1 MTGEPGAGKT
11 WLTHQ
16 LSCILPSNVVSVSVD
31 VTRAMGAL
39 DFLQLIGHAL
49 GIPFSDSLGVARSRL
64 NAALS
69 DDAVDGKRWLLVVDE
84 AHRAGSLIWDEI
96 KAMVNHAGGAGGFD
110 AIVILGDTP
119 LVRALAGRD
128 FRGFASSLRVHVHLP
143 PLDLDE
149 ARELLVEVGHDVD
162 SLSNILE
169 ELHRDARGNP
179 GRLLRLASGSLR
191 SSSPGAVMG
200 SNREALTAEQSPSR
214 RFPRAVDPPG
224 PEENENPRFP
234 QTTSVPAT
242 KTSHA
247 VSARTETPAL
257 IPTKPPI
264 RVEDGLVE
272 VGWDGDLED
281 EPGETEYTMTGHENV
296 PAGDSSFNEE
306 LIEDRYAAIQAW
318 SEWTKIQE
326 KATGRGLATQASLPR
341 GSSELQPA
349 ESESPAVEEAP
360 ESLDAAPGGTTP
372 GIRAEREHEF
382 APYSQ
387 LFTRLRQSKQP

>member
-1 MTGEPGAGKT
+1 VESVDQDPYLTTDTSDQPPGRTSQRTVSSRRRALDRLRTAIAGGQSGPILITGEPGAGKT

-16 LSCILPSNVVSVSVD
+16 LSCILPSTVVSVSVD

-49 GIPFSDSLGVARSRL
+49 GTPFSDSLGVARSRL

-96 KAMVNHAGGAGGFD
+96 KAMVNHAGGAGGFE
-110 AIVILGDTP
+110 AIVVLGDTP

-149 ARELLVEVGHDVD
+149 ARELLFEVGHDVD

-214 RFPRAVDPPG
+214 RFL
-224 PEENENPRFP
+224 
-234 QTTSVPAT
+234 
-242 KTSHA
+242 
-247 VSARTETPAL
+247 ARRRRP
-257 IPTKPPI
+257 
-264 RVEDGLVE
+264 
-272 VGWDGDLED
+272 
-281 EPGETEYTMTGHENV
+281 
-296 PAGDSSFNEE
+296 
-306 LIEDRYAAIQAW
+306 
-318 SEWTKIQE
+318 
-326 KATGRGLATQASLPR
+326 
-341 GSSELQPA
+341 
-349 ESESPAVEEAP
+349 
-360 ESLDAAPGGTTP
+360 
-372 GIRAEREHEF
+372 
-382 APYSQ
+382 
-387 LFTRLRQSKQP
+387 

>member
-1 MTGEPGAGKT
+1 
-11 WLTHQ
+11 
-16 LSCILPSNVVSVSVD
+16 
-31 VTRAMGAL
+31 
-39 DFLQLIGHAL
+39 
-49 GIPFSDSLGVARSRL
+49 
-64 NAALS
+64 
-69 DDAVDGKRWLLVVDE
+69 
-84 AHRAGSLIWDEI
+84 
-96 KAMVNHAGGAGGFD
+96 
-110 AIVILGDTP
+110 
-119 LVRALAGRD
+119 
-128 FRGFASSLRVHVHLP
+128 
-143 PLDLDE
+143 
-149 ARELLVEVGHDVD
+149 
-162 SLSNILE
+162 
-169 ELHRDARGNP
+169 
-179 GRLLRLASGSLR
+179 
-191 SSSPGAVMG
+191 
-200 SNREALTAEQSPSR
+200 
-214 RFPRAVDPPG
+214 
-224 PEENENPRFP
+224 
-234 QTTSVPAT
+234 
-242 KTSHA
+242 
-247 VSARTETPAL
+247 L